1 VHYTGTTTLRLY
13 SVPPDVTDTI
23 PPDGSNKTVSFTTP
37 GQNGRLTF
45 SGTAN
50 QRISLKVSSGPSG
63 SFTVLKPDGTTLSSG
78 SINLFGSFVD
88 TQTLTSIGTHA
99 IVLNPSEAETGSVTL
114 NLYDVPAD
122 FNGSI
127 TPGGPSVTAPLTT
140 PGQNGRLTFAGTA
153 NQRISLKVSG
163 GPSGSIAILRPDD
176 TTLVSGSSNIIP
188 TFFEPQTLSTT
199 DTYAITINPSGAN
212 AGDLIFT
219 LYDVPPDVTGTLTL
233 GGSSVPVTI
242 TTAGQN
248 GTLTSRERL
257 ASRRPSA

>member
-1 VHYTGTTTLRLY
+1 
-13 SVPPDVTDTI
+13 
-23 PPDGSNKTVSFTTP
+23 
-37 GQNGRLTF
+37 
-45 SGTAN
+45 
-50 QRISLKVSSGPSG
+50 
-63 SFTVLKPDGTTLSSG
+63 
-78 SINLFGSFVD
+78 
-88 TQTLTSIGTHA
+88 
-99 IVLNPSEAETGSVTL
+99 
-114 NLYDVPAD
+114 
-122 FNGSI
+122 
-127 TPGGPSVTAPLTT
+127 VTAPLTT

-199 DTYAITINPSGAN
+199 GTYAIAINPSGAN
-212 AGDLIFT
+212 AGDLTFT

-248 GTLTSRERL
+248 GALTFSGTAGQQATVRITSNTAGSIAVTLRKPDGSQLTSGSSMFGSFNL
-257 ASRRPSA
+257 ATQTLPVDGTYTVTIDPAQWNTGSLNVQVANP